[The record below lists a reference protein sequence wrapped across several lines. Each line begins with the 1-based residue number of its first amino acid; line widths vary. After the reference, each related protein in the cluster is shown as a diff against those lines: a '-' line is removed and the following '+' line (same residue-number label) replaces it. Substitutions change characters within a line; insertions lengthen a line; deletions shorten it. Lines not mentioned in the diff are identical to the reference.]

1 MPLGKSRQMPPSIKQ
16 RSLLLR
22 VFIWLVVTAA
32 LATVA
37 AVVLEW
43 FQFASSQPD
52 ELLDRRAW
60 RIAALLT
67 LNLFL
72 TILIATACAFYFWLR
87 LSQSLPDLQGWHLQ
101 SPESEFRAKHA
112 KRNYDWDDYL
122 AQEEQI
128 FKELDAYMTDSWS
141 LQTQGAYN
149 RFNKDS
155 ICNPTSIL
163 DHNWNR
169 SRVLEHDNPVGG
181 VLLVHGLS
189 DSPYSLRRLGERLHS
204 EGYTVIWLRVPGHGT
219 TPHALA
225 EVCWDD
231 WTEAVKIAVR
241 GLRSKLPDNLPL
253 FLAGYSNG
261 GALSVHYTLSALDD
275 ETLPK
280 VAAIVLISPMI
291 GINPLAKITRLS
303 TAVGLVSRNE
313 KTNWSHIYAEIDP
326 FKYSSWPMNANSQA
340 WSTTQGVEKKL
351 AALQKAGRMHEMPPI
366 LAMQSAVDSTVS
378 VPRLITAVFSRLQSE
393 QSELFLFDIN
403 RVDNLSNL
411 VNFSF
416 EKNVLPSL
424 QQGNRP
430 YRLSVLR
437 NGEETSEQM
446 VLETHSNNQTHEKPV
461 QECWP
466 DGFISLSH
474 VAIPIAPDDP
484 VYGDAA
490 HTAGLSLG
498 CISMRAEPSALMIP
512 STLFVRCRHNPF
524 YGLMENHILDWMTS
538 NHSTANTLKH
548 ATREPDLTS
557 Q

>member
-1 MPLGKSRQMPPSIKQ
+1 MPTSVKQ

-22 VFIWLVVTAA
+22 AFLWLVVTIA

-37 AVVLEW
+37 AIAFEW
-43 FQFASSQPD
+43 FQLASSQPD
-52 ELLDRRAW
+52 ELQDWRAL
-60 RIAALLT
+60 RIAALLL
-67 LNLFL
+67 LNLLL
-72 TILIATACAFYFWLR
+72 TTLIATAFALYFWLQ
-87 LSQSLPDLQGWHLQ
+87 LSQSLPDLQGWHRH
-101 SPESEFRAKHA
+101 SPKSEFRAKHA
-112 KRNYDWDDYL
+112 TGDYNLDDYL
-122 AQEEQI
+122 EQEEQV
-128 FKELDAYMTDSWS
+128 FRELDTYITTSWS
-141 LQTQGAYN
+141 LENGDAYN

-155 ICNPTSIL
+155 ICDPASIL
-163 DHNWNR
+163 NHNWNR
-169 SRVLEHDNPVGG
+169 SRVLECENPIGG
-181 VLLVHGLS
+181 VLLIHGLS
-189 DSPYSLRRLGERLHS
+189 DSPYSLRQLGERLHS

-219 TPHALA
+219 TPHGLA
-225 EVCWDD
+225 EVSWND
-231 WTEAVKIAVR
+231 WISAVKIAAK
-241 GLRSKLPDNLPL
+241 GLRDRLPEHAPL

-275 ETLPK
+275 ETLPN
-280 VAAIVLISPMI
+280 VQAIVLISPMI

-303 TAVGLVSRNE
+303 NAVALVSRNE

-340 WSTTQGVEKKL
+340 WSITQSVEKKI
-351 AALQKAGRMHEMPPI
+351 AALEKAGRMKEMPPI

-437 NGEETSEQM
+437 NQEKTSDQM
-446 VLETHSNNQTHEKPV
+446 VLKIHSQGQTQEKPV
-461 QECWP
+461 NECWP

-474 VAIPIAPDDP
+474 VALPIAPDDP

-490 HTAGLSLG
+490 NTARLSLG

-512 STLFVRCRHNPF
+512 SSLFVRCRHNPF
-524 YGLMENHILDWMTS
+524 YGLMENHILDWLES
-538 NHSTANTLKH
+538 NHATANTIKR
-548 ATREPDLTS
+548 AAREPDLTS
-557 Q
+557 H